1 VHFHM
6 RTKSLLI
13 LTGAHCSK
21 PANNVFVSHNRHCS
35 SPIHSLWQ
43 TFKTNVAGPRWPR
56 SSRVPP
62 WHPPTY
68 PPDELNEN
76 QVMTSFR
83 PPPRRVDFAIF
94 KCCWVIGGG
103 SVFKNDL
110 NAFPVRRIGDEI
122 MLWRL
127 LSNNR
132 AVGVGAVSCKSW
144 LRWIHVLHGRVVLID
159 PWPEL
164 SSLDT
169 S

>member
-1 VHFHM
+1 MHFHM

-43 TFKTNVAGPRWPR
+43 TLKTSVAAPRWPR

-68 PPDELNEN
+68 PPDELNED

-94 KCCWVIGGG
+94 KCCWVIGEGLFSRMTWMRSRCDASAMRLCCDVCCRTIELWELAPFPVSRDCGG
-103 SVFKNDL
+103 STFCMDGLSWLTLDL
-110 NAFPVRRIGDEI
+110 NCR
-122 MLWRL
+122 
-127 LSNNR
+127 
-132 AVGVGAVSCKSW
+132 
-144 LRWIHVLHGRVVLID
+144 H
-159 PWPEL
+159 
-164 SSLDT
+164 
-169 S
+169 